1 MNDPEMIKDVI
12 LVVDDQPINLKVIA
26 SVLSADYSLSI
37 ANNGINALKMLE
49 KGLPDLI
56 LLDIMMPEM
65 DGYEVCRRIKANE
78 KTKDIPIIF
87 LTAKT
92 DINDIIR
99 GFDVGAVDYIT
110 KPFNPTEM
118 KVRVVNHL
126 NLYHAKKE
134 IELMYQKL
142 LMSQEA
148 LENANK
154 QLEQTNKEKDKFFSI
169 IAHDL
174 KSPFNGIIGL
184 SEMLRDDAR
193 ILDTDSIIKYAGLI
207 HSSTKQTFDLLKNL
221 LEWARMQQGRIPFNP
236 KTFSLSSF
244 INHEIKGLENVAGQK
259 NIELING
266 LRENIRLTADENMV
280 RTVLRNLISNA
291 IKFTPKNGKIKIDA
305 KSDNDFIEIA
315 VSDTGV
321 GMTKETIG
329 KLFKIETSF
338 SKKGTENETGTGLG
352 LLLCK
357 EFVEKHGGNIWAE
370 SDHDSNL
377 EGKGS
382 TFYFTLPVM

>member
-134 IELMYQKL
+134 IERMYQKL

-207 HSSTKQTFDLLKNL
+207 HSSTQQTFDLLKNL

-244 INHEIKGLENVAGQK
+244 INHEFKGLENVAGQK
-259 NIELING
+259 SIELING
-266 LRENIRLTADENMV
+266 LRENIMLTADENMI

-321 GMTKETIG
+321 GLTKETIG

-357 EFVEKHGGNIWAE
+357 EFVEKHGGKIWAE
-370 SDHDSNL
+370 SE

-382 TFYFTLPVM
+382 SFYFTVPKNT

>member
-65 DGYEVCRRIKANE
+65 DGYEVCKRVKENE

-92 DINDIIR
+92 DINDIIK

-134 IELMYQKL
+134 IERMYQKL

-207 HSSTKQTFDLLKNL
+207 HSSTQQTFDLLKNL

-244 INHEIKGLENVAGQK
+244 INHEFKGLENVAGQK
-259 NIELING
+259 SIELING
-266 LRENIRLTADENMV
+266 LRENIMLTADENMI

-321 GMTKETIG
+321 GLTKETIG

-357 EFVEKHGGNIWAE
+357 EFVEKHGGKIWAE
-370 SDHDSNL
+370 SE

-382 TFYFTLPVM
+382 SFYFTVPKNT

>member
-65 DGYEVCRRIKANE
+65 DGYEVCKRVKENE

-92 DINDIIR
+92 DINDIIK

-134 IELMYQKL
+134 IERMYQKL

-207 HSSTKQTFDLLKNL
+207 HSSTQQTFDLLKNL
-221 LEWARMQQGRIPFNP
+221 LEWARMQ
-236 KTFSLSSF
+236 
-244 INHEIKGLENVAGQK
+244 
-259 NIELING
+259 
-266 LRENIRLTADENMV
+266 
-280 RTVLRNLISNA
+280 
-291 IKFTPKNGKIKIDA
+291 
-305 KSDNDFIEIA
+305 
-315 VSDTGV
+315 
-321 GMTKETIG
+321 
-329 KLFKIETSF
+329 
-338 SKKGTENETGTGLG
+338 
-352 LLLCK
+352 
-357 EFVEKHGGNIWAE
+357 
-370 SDHDSNL
+370 
-377 EGKGS
+377 
-382 TFYFTLPVM
+382 